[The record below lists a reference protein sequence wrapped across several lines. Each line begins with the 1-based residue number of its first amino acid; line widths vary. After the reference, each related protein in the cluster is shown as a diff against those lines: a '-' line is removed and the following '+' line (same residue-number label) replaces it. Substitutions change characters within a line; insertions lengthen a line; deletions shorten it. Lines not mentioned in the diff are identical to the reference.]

1 MQSKR
6 AWSAVTA
13 GDLIGRP
20 GAPGAAPPAA
30 PLPRPLRRG
39 LIRDN
44 RASLFADATR
54 DAVGLFGKL
63 QSPFDQS
70 GDRVAR
76 QIRMVFPNGF
86 RFALP

>member
-1 MQSKR
+1 M
-6 AWSAVTA
+6 
-13 GDLIGRP
+13 RP
-20 GAPGAAPPAA
+20 VDARGTTRSLK
-30 PLPRPLRRG
+30 LPQRSG
-39 LIRDN
+39 LIRGN

-70 GDRVAR
+70 GDGLAR